1 MKNPELPAYDHE
13 PRPYDG
19 PSFEDVSHMRKQFLS
34 PSLLTYYQNPIMRV
48 EGSMQHKKDAGIWML
63 LVAS

>member
-1 MKNPELPAYDHE
+1 
-13 PRPYDG
+13 
-19 PSFEDVSHMRKQFLS
+19 VSHMRKQFLS

-48 EGSMQHKKDAGIWML
+48 EGSMQYKKDAGIWML

>member
-1 MKNPELPAYDHE
+1 
-13 PRPYDG
+13 
-19 PSFEDVSHMRKQFLS
+19 VSHMRKQFLS